1 MINILDCTFRDGGY
15 YNDWDF
21 DEIVISDY
29 ISNISLLPIEYIEIG
44 YISNADSGYYGK
56 LYFIDDYIIN
66 QFKKANKKIAVMV
79 DVKNFNEELKL
90 KITSLIDQVDLFR
103 FAINYNDLDSALD
116 LIKSLQIPKN
126 KIALNFMYLSEWLK
140 NQKIISEIKK
150 IEFAEYIYLVDSY
163 GSCFP
168 DELSNIIGALK
179 QKTNYKLGF
188 HAHNNL
194 ELAFANTLRAIKDG
208 IDIIDSTF
216 QGMGRGAGNL
226 KTENILAFYALKE
239 KVDIDIQAVGDLTES
254 FNSIKE
260 RFNWGSNFSYF
271 LAGLLS
277 YPQSKVMKM
286 LSQRFLSLK
295 SIVSKILGV
304 EKNISLFHELFEK
317 RLIPNIYSKILF
329 IGGGESIEH
338 HSEAIN
344 SWIKKHNAFVVFIS
358 SKHSKLI
365 NFKYDKSLFSIYGK
379 ELNRLPNEFLDKST
393 FFVSPYSNKLETNVE
408 KISPSRIITLN
419 PDYER
424 FSDSI
429 VESSIQLVI
438 NSGYN
443 SIYLVGFDGYI
454 NNSIKQ
460 SISLENQN
468 IFDFYCNH
476 IDLIS
481 LTPTDYNSLIKK
493 SIYGG

>member
-126 KIALNFMYLSEWLK
+126 KIALNFMYLSEWFE

-168 DELSNIIGALK
+168 DELSNIISALK

-226 KTENILAFYALKE
+226 KTENILAYYSLKK
-239 KVDIDIQAVGDLTES
+239 KVDIDMQALGDLTEL
-254 FNSIKE
+254 FNPLKAKY
-260 RFNWGSNFSYF
+260 NWGSNFSYV

-277 YPQSKVMKM
+277 YPQSEVMQM
-286 LSQRFLSLK
+286 LSQSFLSLK

-304 EKNISLFHELFEK
+304 DKDISPFNELFDK
-317 RLIPNIYSKILF
+317 RLINANHNKILL
-329 IGGGESIEH
+329 IGGGESVFQ

-344 SWIKKHNAFVVFIS
+344 SWIAKHNAFVVFIS
-358 SKHSKLI
+358 SKYTEIL
-365 NFKYDKSLFSIYGK
+365 NFNNDKSLFSIFGK
-379 ELNRLPNEFLDKST
+379 ELNRLPNKYFDKST
-393 FFVSPYSNKLETNVE
+393 FFVSPNSNELETNIE
-408 KISPSRIITLN
+408 KLNPSRLITLDPVSHQLSN
-419 PDYER
+419 
-424 FSDSI
+424 SI
-429 VESSIQLVI
+429 VEFTIRLII

-443 SIYLVGFDGYI
+443 SIYFVGFDGYK
-454 NNSIKQ
+454 NNSDKN
-460 SISLENQN
+460 SISLENEN
-468 IFDFYCNH
+468 IFAHFSNE
-476 IDLIS
+476 IEMIT
-481 LTPTDYNSLIKK
+481 LTPSSYNSLIKK
-493 SIYGG
+493 SVYGG